1 MSVIMQLT
9 NLKRVTALIL
19 VLASITVFSQQSSR
33 AAEGSTLRFFW
44 SDNGSSELNRTFS
57 EEQVSDVQPSWW
69 ILDVN
74 TLDKSWEGLTLYLE
88 RLDNGKWSQVS
99 WAPLYGFS
107 SERPGLNASFSIDA
121 ICGGR
126 LWCSGT
132 VDYRI
137 RSKEVTL
144 KEFKLT
150 YIPKKSN
157 LKMRLKTD
165 REQAWG
171 TEHLLKATVSPKVS
185 IKCSVER
192 NGENVGTLNVKN
204 GSGSMKF
211 IALAYQKPATGR
223 SIVTLYAVCKSAK
236 YYGAAEVGFILFV
249 P

>member
-1 MSVIMQLT
+1 MKQMF
-9 NLKRVTALIL
+9 NLKRITALIL
-19 VLASITVFSQQSSR
+19 VLSSITFFNQQNTQ
-33 AAEGSTLRFFW
+33 AADTSTLSFFW
-44 SDNGSSELNRTFS
+44 SDNGSTELNRTFS

-88 RLDNGKWSQVS
+88 KLENGKWNQVS

-132 VDYRI
+132 RHYRI
-137 RSKEVTL
+137 KSKDVTL

-157 LKMRLKTD
+157 LKIRLKTD

-185 IKCSVER
+185 VKCSVER

-204 GSGSMKF
+204 GSGSMNF
-211 IALAYQKPATGR
+211 IALAHQKPATGR
-223 SIVTLYAVCKSAK
+223 SIVTLYAVCKSGK

>member
-1 MSVIMQLT
+1 MQSF
-9 NLKRVTALIL
+9 NLKKVTALIL
-19 VLASITVFSQQSSR
+19 VLASITAINQQNSQ
-33 AAEGSTLRFFW
+33 AADGSTLRFFW
-44 SDNGSSELNRTFS
+44 SDNGSSELNRSFS

-74 TLDKSWEGLTLYLE
+74 TPDQSWEGLTLYLE
-88 RLDNGKWSQVS
+88 KLDVDNKWSQVS

-132 VDYRI
+132 VNYRI

-157 LKMRLKTD
+157 LKIRLKTD

-185 IKCSVER
+185 VKCSVER
-192 NGENVGTLNVKN
+192 NGENVGSLSIKN
-204 GSGSMKF
+204 GAGSMKF
-211 IALAYQKPATGR
+211 VALAYQKPSSGR

-236 YYGAAEVGFILFV
+236 YYGAAELGFILFV